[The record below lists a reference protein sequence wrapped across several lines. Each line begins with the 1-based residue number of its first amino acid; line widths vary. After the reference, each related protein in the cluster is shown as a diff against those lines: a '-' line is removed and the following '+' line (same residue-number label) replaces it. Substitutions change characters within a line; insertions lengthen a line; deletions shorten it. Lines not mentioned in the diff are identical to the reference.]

1 MSNDNLYLR
10 FAADRFSHAADRP
23 FLMTPDREPLRYAE
37 LDAVTGR
44 LQSRL
49 LALGVEPG
57 DRVMV
62 QVDKSNEAVT
72 LYLACLRAGA
82 IYIPLNTAYTAAEV
96 EYFMSDATPRVFVCR
111 PSEQE
116 TLSAVSERIGVA
128 HLLTLD
134 TQGGGSLLDGLE
146 SMDPQPAVVS
156 RKSDDLAAILYTS
169 GTTGRSKGAM
179 LSHGNLQSNAE
190 VLHDYWQ
197 WQDADDVLLHALPVF
212 HVHGLFVALHCALL
226 GTSPVHFLPRFN
238 AEAVLARL
246 PESSVMMGVPTF
258 YTRLLDN
265 PAFTKQVCHNM
276 RLFISGS
283 APLLAETHREFEART
298 GHRILE
304 RYGMTET
311 GMITSNPYD
320 GERVAGTVGFALPDI
335 SVRIADDA
343 GNELPRGETGVLEMT
358 GPNVFKGYWQMPE
371 KTAAEF
377 RPDGWFITGDMAMMD
392 ESDRITIVG
401 RAKDLIISGGF
412 NVYPKEIEGEIDEIP
427 GVKESAVIGLP
438 HPDFGEGVAAVVVAD
453 GSRELTDADIL
464 TPLQDRLARFKQPKR
479 VYMVPELPRNTM
491 GKVQKAQL
499 REAYKDSFKD

>member
-1 MSNDNLYLR
+1 MSNENLYLR
-10 FAADRFSHAADRP
+10 FAGDRFSHAADRP
-23 FLMTPDREPLRYAE
+23 FLMTPDREPLMYAE
-37 LDAVTGR
+37 LDTVTGR

-62 QVDKSNEAVT
+62 QVDKSNEAVI

-82 IYIPLNTAYTAAEV
+82 IYIPLNTAYTTAEV
-96 EYFMSDATPRVFVCR
+96 AYFMGDSTPRVFVCR
-111 PSEQE
+111 PSEAE
-116 TLSAVSERIGVA
+116 NLAPVAERIGVA

-134 TQGGGSLLDGLE
+134 TQGGGSLLEGVAA
-146 SMDPQPAVVS
+146 MDPQPAVME
-156 RKSDDLAAILYTS
+156 RNSDDLAAILYTS

-238 AEAVLARL
+238 AEALLARL
-246 PESSVMMGVPTF
+246 PESRVMMGVPTF

-265 PAFTKQVCHNM
+265 PAFTKQVCRNM

-320 GERVAGTVGFALPDI
+320 GERVAGTVGFALPET
-335 SVRIADDA
+335 SVRIADDE

-377 RPDGWFITGDMAMMD
+377 RPGGWFITGDMAMMD

-464 TPLQDRLARFKQPKR
+464 TPLQGRLARFKQPKR

-499 REAYKDSFKD
+499 REIYKDSFED

>member
-10 FAADRFSHAADRP
+10 FAGDHFRHAGARP
-23 FLMTPDREPLRYAE
+23 FLLSPGREPLLYAE
-37 LDAVTGR
+37 LNAATGR
-44 LQSRL
+44 LQNRL
-49 LALGVEPG
+49 QTLGVTPG
-57 DRVMV
+57 DRVIV
-62 QVDKSNEAVT
+62 QVDKSNEAVL

-96 EYFMSDATPRVFVCR
+96 DYFMGDATPRLVVCR
-111 PSEQE
+111 PADYD
-116 TLSAVSERIGVA
+116 TLTPIAERIGVT

-134 TQGGGSLLDGLE
+134 GQGHGSLLDGVSALHPE
-146 SMDPQPAVVS
+146 PLVVERS
-156 RKSDDLAAILYTS
+156 SDDLAAILYTS

-190 VLHDYWQ
+190 VLHDTWQ
-197 WQDADDVLLHALPVF
+197 WQDGKDVLLHALPIF

-226 GTSPVHFLPRFN
+226 GSSSVHFLPKFD
-238 AEAVLARL
+238 LDTILDLL
-246 PESSVMMGVPTF
+246 PNSSVMMGVPTF
-258 YTRLLDN
+258 YTRLLDH
-265 PAFTKQVCHNM
+265 PAFTNELCHNM

-283 APLLAETHREFEART
+283 APLLAETHRDFEARS

-311 GMITSNPYD
+311 GMITSNPYA
-320 GERVAGTVGFALPDI
+320 GERVAGTVGFALPGV

-343 GNELPRGETGVLEMT
+343 GNPLPSGETGVLEMT
-358 GPNVFKGYWQMPE
+358 GPNTFKGYWQMPE

-377 RPDGWFITGDMAMMD
+377 REDGWFITGDMAMMD
-392 ESDRITIVG
+392 EKGRVSIVG

-412 NVYPKEIEGEIDEIP
+412 NVYPKEIESQIDEIP

-438 HPDFGEGVAAVVVAD
+438 HPDFGEGVAAVVIPD
-453 GSRELTDADIL
+453 GSCKLTEALIL
-464 TPLQDRLARFKQPKR
+464 APLKDRLARFKQPKR
-479 VYMVPELPRNTM
+479 VFILPELPRNTM

-499 REAYKDSFKD
+499 RETYQNSFKE